1 MKSNFIEY
9 MAFFE
14 KWLYYQFPRVE
25 DDWDNLDII
34 RKVASII
41 EDDEGASYWGDRDCW
56 TMHDMAKKQLQKG

>member
-14 KWLYYQFPRVE
+14 KWIYYQFPRVE

-34 RKVASII
+34 RKVASIVK
-41 EDDEGASYWGDRDCW
+41 DDEGAAYWGDRDCW
-56 TMHDMAKKQLQKG
+56 TMHETAKKQLQKG